1 MTLKIQLTCGL
12 EKGMRN
18 LAHFHQNT
26 WKCQNCYFQG
36 IFLSKVGNSWAT
48 NLLKNLKRNELSFQD
63 WHKESDEFWLENSK
77 ASKIYTLMDRFWPKY
92 IMFDLKKY
100 RGAIFH
106 DTSVIQ
112 NLKKNWLLVLKM
124 TWGIWL
130 ANFHQSTWNSPN
142 WDLDGILLSKV

>member
-1 MTLKIQLTCGL
+1 MTMKGQLTCGL
-12 EKGMRN
+12 DNGMRN
-18 LAHFHQNT
+18 LANFHQNT
-26 WKCQNCYFQG
+26 WKCQNWYFQG

-100 RGAIFH
+100 R
-106 DTSVIQ
+106 